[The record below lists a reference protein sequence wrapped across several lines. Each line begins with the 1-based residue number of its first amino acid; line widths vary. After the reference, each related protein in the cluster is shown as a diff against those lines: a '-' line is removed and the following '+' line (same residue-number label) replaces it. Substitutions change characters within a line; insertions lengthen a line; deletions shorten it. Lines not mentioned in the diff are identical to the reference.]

1 MTPADPARSE
11 GRRIF
16 AVQFAAIAL
25 MVLLLNTGYHWQ
37 QAVRD
42 LDTRHHAS
50 RAPHLLFDGRVWY
63 IWALAAPAIMWLIRT
78 TPLARDQWKHATFRL
93 IGFSLLIYLSVTNAR
108 YLFRVVSNAWPPS
121 EVPGPSWTNYL
132 RNQTFLLPLDILS
145 YCGFF
150 AASFAID
157 SYFKYRQRADE
168 VLRLQLQ
175 AAELQSALTRAQLSS
190 LQGQLQPH
198 FLFNA
203 FNAIS
208 MLVRQGE
215 TGFAV
220 DMIARVGELLR
231 LAMDNGNVVEQSLEK
246 EFHFSRCYL
255 EVEQVRF
262 SDKLRTKIELST
274 EAGRGLVPN
283 LLLQPLVENAVK
295 HGISRRTTAGV
306 VHLSGVRKGDR
317 IHIEV
322 VNDGPGTAPNP
333 GQVNSGVG
341 LRNTRS
347 RLDLAYGTDYRL
359 DIEALPTGGTAVRLD
374 LPWRDTKTEAVR

>member
-1 MTPADPARSE
+1 V

-16 AVQFAAIAL
+16 VIQIVAIAL
-25 MVLLLNTGYHWQ
+25 MVLLLSAGYHWQ
-37 QAVRD
+37 RAVRA
-42 LDTRHHAS
+42 LDTRQHAS
-50 RAPHLLFDGRVWY
+50 RVPHLLFDGRVWY
-63 IWALAAPAIMWLIRT
+63 IWALASPSIMWLIRST
-78 TPLARDQWKHATFRL
+78 SLSRDRWLRSTLRL
-93 IGFSLLIYLSVTNAR
+93 IGFSLVIYLSVTNAR
-108 YLFRVVSNAWPPS
+108 YLMRILTNTWPTS

-132 RNQTFLLPLDILS
+132 RNQTFVLPLDLLS

-157 SYFKYRQRADE
+157 SYFKYRQRAEE
-168 VLRLQLQ
+168 VFRLQLK
-175 AAELQSALTRAQLSS
+175 AAELQAELTRAQLSS

-215 TGFAV
+215 TKFAV
-220 DMIARVGELLR
+220 DMIARMGELLR
-231 LAMDNGNVVEQSLEK
+231 LAMDTSSGVEQSLER

-262 SDKLRTKIELST
+262 SDKLRTRIELS
-274 EAGRGLVPN
+274 ADARRCLVPN

-295 HGISRRTTAGV
+295 HGISRRTTPGM
-306 VHLSGVRKGDR
+306 VHLVGERRGDR
-317 IHIEV
+317 LHVEV
-322 VNDGPGTAPNP
+322 MNDGPGSAPHS
-333 GQVNSGVG
+333 GQVNSGIG

-347 RLDLAYGTDYRL
+347 RLDLAYGSDYRL
-359 DIEALPTGGTAVRLD
+359 DIESLPTGGTSVRLD
-374 LPWRDTKTEAVR
+374 LPWRVYPKLEPVR